1 MTTDNCATL
10 KQAQVNESLNYL
22 LDRIELASSKLT
34 DLEGR
39 LEPVR
44 LLRPIGCDKSAEK
57 QKEQCKL
64 AKTITDYGDKV
75 NFLSNRIGDIL
86 STLEI

>member
-1 MTTDNCATL
+1 MITDNCTSI
-10 KQAQVNESLNYL
+10 KQVQVNESLSYL
-22 LDRIELASSKLT
+22 LDRIELATSKLNE
-34 DLEGR
+34 LETR

-44 LLRPIGCDKSAEK
+44 LIRPNGCDKSAEK

-75 NFLSNRIGDIL
+75 NFLSNRIGEIL
-86 STLEI
+86 TELEI

>member
-1 MTTDNCATL
+1 MTTDDCATL
-10 KQAQVNESLNYL
+10 KQTQVNESLSYL
-22 LDRIELASSKLT
+22 LDRIELASSKLA
-34 DLEGR
+34 DLERR

-44 LLRPIGCDKSAEK
+44 LPRPTGTEKSTEK
-57 QKEQCKL
+57 QKEQCTL

-86 STLEI
+86 ATLEI